1 MESLS
6 WRFILSQT
14 VKMKL
19 CIARRITMTRGKL
32 VLLDNDRVT
41 TSSEKLVLCAVK

>member
-32 VLLDNDRVT
+32 VLLDKDRVRCQGVFP
-41 TSSEKLVLCAVK
+41 EIQQ